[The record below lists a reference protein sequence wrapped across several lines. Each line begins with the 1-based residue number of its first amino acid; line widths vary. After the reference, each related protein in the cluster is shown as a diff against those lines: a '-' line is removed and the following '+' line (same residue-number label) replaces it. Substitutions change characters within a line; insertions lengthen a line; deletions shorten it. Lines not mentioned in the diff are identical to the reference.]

1 MSPPKNALL
10 IRAQDKIAA
19 ARWSVHGL
27 LLIGQGLVIVDR
39 NAANAIV
46 DLAGV
51 ALKRL
56 DKAERKI
63 ERYRQREREGAS
75 KPTQAAI

>member
-10 IRAQDKIAA
+10 IRAQDKIGA
-19 ARWSVHGL
+19 ARSSIHGL
-27 LLIGQGLVIVDR
+27 LLVGQGLVIMDR

-46 DLAGV
+46 DLAGI
-51 ALKRL
+51 ALGRL
-56 DKAERKI
+56 AKAERKI

-75 KPTQAAI
+75 KPTREAI